1 MATNAT
7 GFVGV
12 WQDESLLTPQE
23 AAADLRVSK
32 SYLDKQRVYGGGP
45 QFLRFGRKVLYRKS
59 DLDFWAAQ
67 HRFKSTSEYAR
78 DRMSAKEDSDIPANT
93 KKQRPTRKLRY
104 NSG

>member
-32 SYLDKQRVYGGGP
+32 SYLDKLRVYGGGP
-45 QFLRFGRKVLYRKS
+45 QFLRLGRKVLYRKS

-67 HRFKSTSEYAR
+67 HRFKLSICPVSLSCNLPR
-78 DRMSAKEDSDIPANT
+78 FVL
-93 KKQRPTRKLRY
+93 PTILT
-104 NSG
+104 